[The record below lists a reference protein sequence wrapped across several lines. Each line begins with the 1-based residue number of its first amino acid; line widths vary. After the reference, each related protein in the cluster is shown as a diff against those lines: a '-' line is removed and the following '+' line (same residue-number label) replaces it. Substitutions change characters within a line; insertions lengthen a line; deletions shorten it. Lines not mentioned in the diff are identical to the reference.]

1 MKKPKNVQKN
11 IVQVQGQ
18 TGVTAFLPAIGAAV
32 TLQGVNLARTA
43 GLSTGSTAAS
53 GPTVP
58 VVRRELTP
66 GTGDIVYW
74 GEGNNFPQLVTQLI
88 EQNTIIPR
96 SLADIAALW
105 IGKGIKATATDDDGD
120 EQMVDDAEIRAF
132 LTSRHTKRFL
142 IDAAKAMATWWN
154 VFPELILSKD
164 RQKIVQLHCLKT
176 AFCRWGRM
184 DEQTGELNRVYV
196 SANWPSATADDPKTV
211 RVPALNPMRYDLVE
225 WLRAA
230 KDYKYVYPLSFPS
243 EDRSYYQ
250 LAAWDSARSSGW
262 LDVLKAIPEFKKAA
276 MANQMTLRYHIEVP
290 NDYWGR
296 VYGDKYDKA
305 DFDGKMSIR
314 DEFLTSML
322 DRLTNVQNANKGILT
337 ESWVDHA
344 KNQHKVVVNVL
355 DDKHK
360 EGKYNED
367 YSEGAS
373 YLLFALGVDPTLFGY
388 HSGKEGGRSGGSDKR
403 EALDIFLAKADPF
416 RGRILEIIQFAAEY
430 NGWYSRYPRLTLRW
444 RDTKLET
451 KDKGATTSEKNTP
464 T

>member
-1 MKKPKNVQKN
+1 MSDASQL
-11 IVQVQGQ
+11 VQVQGDS
-18 TGVTAFLPAIGAAV
+18 GVTVFMPVIGAAV
-32 TLQGVNLARTA
+32 TLKGVSLTRPDSGA
-43 GLSTGSTAAS
+43 GAS
-53 GPTVP
+53 PTTP
-58 VVRRELTP
+58 VVKPEQTP
-66 GTGDIVYW
+66 GQGDVVFW
-74 GEGNNFPQLVTQLI
+74 GDANDFPQKVTRLI

-105 IGKGIKATATDDDGD
+105 IGKGIIATQDEAT
-120 EQMVDDAEIRAF
+120 ETMVDDAEIRQF

-142 IDAAKAMATWWN
+142 IEAAKAMATWWN

-184 DEQTGELNRVYV
+184 DARTGELNRVYV
-196 SANWPSATADDPKTV
+196 SADWPSANTDDPNTK
-211 RVPALNPMRYDLVE
+211 RVPALNPLRYDLVD

-230 KDYKYVYPLSFPS
+230 TDYKYVYPLSFPS

-250 LAAWDSARSSGW
+250 LAAWDSVRSSGW
-262 LDVLKAIPEFKKAA
+262 LDVLKAIPIFKKAA
-276 MANQMTLRYHIEVP
+276 MENQMSLRYHIEVP
-290 NDYWGR
+290 NAYWSK
-296 VYGDKYDKA
+296 VYGDLYDKA
-305 DFDGKMSIR
+305 DFDGKMAVR
-314 DEFLTSML
+314 EEFLTGLL
-322 DRLTNVQNANKGILT
+322 DRLTNVQNAGKGILT
-337 ESWVDHA
+337 ESWFDHSG
-344 KNQHKVVVNVL
+344 KEQRVVVNVL
-355 DDKHK
+355 DDKQR

-430 NGWYSRYPRLTLRW
+430 NGWYDRYPTLTLKW

-451 KDKGATTSEKNTP
+451 KDTGSTTSRQNTP
-464 T
+464 G